1 MAATDQAIADAA
13 RNSLLRIL
21 ETDTTSWSE
30 GERNQHQ
37 LEVDRLE
44 AVITSFEAK
53 ANRSGRRIFSPIKPV
68 GM

>member
-30 GERNQHQ
+30 GERNQQQ
-37 LEVDRLE
+37 LELDRLE
-44 AVITSFEAK
+44 GIITTFEAK
-53 ANRSGRRIFSPIKPV
+53 AARTGRRIFVPVRPV
-68 GM
+68 GL